1 MKTKVARLRRV
12 FPDRRLSDPRQTLV
26 DRLERWGSQPKDL
39 QGRRIAIATG
49 SRGIDRLP
57 EVTATLV
64 SFLKEQ
70 GASPFI
76 VPAMGSHAGANAE
89 AQQRLL
95 AALGIDEQVVGAPVC
110 SSMNTVQLGE
120 VEVAGRTWPLMMDR
134 LASEADG
141 IVLVN
146 RIKPHTDFSGTI
158 ESGLLKMLVVGLG
171 KERAAQ
177 VLHSR
182 GTVGLRQALVPMAQ
196 ALLGTGKVL
205 AGVALV
211 EDAQHQLAEVDV
223 LGPEEMAQRE
233 SDLLKLAKSWA
244 ADLPIEQLDGLVIA
258 RMGKEISGTGI
269 DTNVV
274 GRVVIANEPDFPRP
288 KISLIGVSD
297 LTDGSAGNATGV
309 GIADFTTQRLAGKM
323 NAAVTARN
331 IITSTFL
338 ERGKL
343 PLVWQN
349 DREMIQEM
357 VQLLARQGIGKPRL
371 MFIRDTLSLEV
382 FYATEPVVGEI
393 VERQDVSVEAEA
405 TALEFDG
412 DGRLLLGW

>member
-1 MKTKVARLRRV
+1 MNMKIARLRRV

-26 DRLERWGSQPKDL
+26 DRLQCWWNQRKGLPGQ
-39 QGRRIAIATG
+39 RIAIAAG

-95 AALGIDEQVVGAPVC
+95 AALGIDEQMVGAPVC
-110 SSMNTVQLGE
+110 SSMDTVQLGE
-120 VEVAGRTWPLMMDR
+120 VEVSGRTWPLMMGR
-134 LASEADG
+134 LAAEADG

-171 KERAAQ
+171 KERGAQ
-177 VLHSR
+177 VSHSQ

-196 ALLGTGKVL
+196 ALLQTGKVL

-211 EDAQHQLAEVDV
+211 EDAQHRLAVVDV
-223 LGPEEMAQRE
+223 LGPEEMIQRE

-244 ADLPIEQLDGLVIA
+244 ADLPIEQLDGLVIS

-288 KISLIGVSD
+288 IISLIGVSD

-323 NAAVTARN
+323 NASVTARN

-343 PLVWQN
+343 PLVWRD
-349 DREMIQEM
+349 DREMIHEM
-357 VQLLARQGIGKPRL
+357 VQLLLRRGIGQPRL
-371 MFIRDTLSLEV
+371 IFIRDTLSLEL
-382 FYATEPVVGEI
+382 FYATEPVVREV
-393 VERQDVSVEAEA
+393 VERQDVTLEAEP
-405 TALEFDG
+405 TPLEFDG
-412 DGRLLLGW
+412 DGRLLLAW

>member
-1 MKTKVARLRRV
+1 MM
-12 FPDRRLSDPRQTLV
+12 
-26 DRLERWGSQPKDL
+26 
-39 QGRRIAIATG
+39 GR
-49 SRGIDRLP
+49 
-57 EVTATLV
+57 
-64 SFLKEQ
+64 
-70 GASPFI
+70 
-76 VPAMGSHAGANAE
+76 
-89 AQQRLL
+89 L
-95 AALGIDEQVVGAPVC
+95 AA
-110 SSMNTVQLGE
+110 
-120 VEVAGRTWPLMMDR
+120 
-134 LASEADG
+134 EADG

-171 KERAAQ
+171 KERGAQ
-177 VLHSR
+177 VSHSQ

-196 ALLGTGKVL
+196 ALLQTGKVL

-211 EDAQHQLAEVDV
+211 EDAQHRLAVVDV
-223 LGPEEMAQRE
+223 LGPEEMIQRE

-244 ADLPIEQLDGLVIA
+244 ADLPIEQLDGLVIS

-288 KISLIGVSD
+288 IISLIGVSD

-323 NAAVTARN
+323 NASVTARN

-343 PLVWQN
+343 PLVWRD
-349 DREMIQEM
+349 DREMIHEM
-357 VQLLARQGIGKPRL
+357 VQLLLRRGIGQPRL
-371 MFIRDTLSLEV
+371 IFIRDTLSLEL
-382 FYATEPVVGEI
+382 FYATEPVVREV
-393 VERQDVSVEAEA
+393 VERQDVTLEAEP
-405 TALEFDG
+405 TPLEFDG
-412 DGRLLLGW
+412 DGRLLLAW

>member
-1 MKTKVARLRRV
+1 MNMKITRLRRV
-12 FPDRRLSDPRQTLV
+12 FPDRRLPDPRQTLV
-26 DRLERWGSQPKDL
+26 DRLQRWWNQRKGLP
-39 QGRRIAIATG
+39 GRRIAIAAG

-64 SFLKEQ
+64 SFLREQ

-76 VPAMGSHAGANAE
+76 VPAMGSHAGANAASQE
-89 AQQRLL
+89 RLL

-110 SSMNTVQLGE
+110 SSMDTVQLGE
-120 VEVAGRTWPLMMDR
+120 VEVSGRTWPLMMDR
-134 LASEADG
+134 LAAEADG

-171 KERAAQ
+171 KERGAQ
-177 VLHSR
+177 VFHSQ
-182 GTVGLRQALVPMAQ
+182 GTVGLRQALVPMAR

-205 AGVALV
+205 AGVALL
-211 EDAQHQLAEVDV
+211 EDAQHQLAQVDV
-223 LGPEEMAQRE
+223 LSPEEMVQRE
-233 SDLLKLAKSWA
+233 SEFLKLAKSWA
-244 ADLPIEQLDGLVIA
+244 ADLPIEQLDGLVIS

-297 LTDGSAGNATGV
+297 LTDGNATGV
-309 GIADFTTQRLAGKM
+309 GIADFTTQRLAGKI

-343 PLVWQN
+343 PLVWRD

-357 VQLLARQGIGKPRL
+357 VQLLARRGIGQPRL
-371 MFIRDTLSLEV
+371 IFIRDTLSLEI
-382 FYATEPVVGEI
+382 FYATEPVVREV
-393 VERQDVSVEAEA
+393 VERQDVSVVAEPIP
-405 TALEFDG
+405 LEFDG